1 MMSFKTFPVI
11 LRVSGSAVLLAVS
24 IAGCDVSGLLD
35 VSDPSRLLSED
46 VEVPAQTSALMNGLE
61 ADFLCA
67 HGAFMVVQAIFSDEF
82 EDHSASGDVWTLDR
96 RRPQNVDNWG
106 DNDCTALVPSV
117 YLPAGRSRW
126 VADNLV
132 TLLSGWTDAEVA
144 SRTERIARAYLYGG
158 FSASMI
164 GMTNCTAALDVGPE
178 LTQADMFAAAESRF
192 TAALTGGGS
201 DITNAAR
208 VGRARVRLYMGDTGG
223 ALTDAQAVPAG
234 FVMNLSPSSNTSR
247 LYNRVWEKNLF
258 ANSQGVPPWTR
269 NLLTGG
275 VPDPRMASVDTGEN
289 TGWGPSNVWSQ
300 VKFTA
305 ANTPIP
311 IARYAEAQ
319 LIIAEITGGATA
331 VAVIN
336 ALRGPLGLPV
346 FASTVEADIQAEVV
360 AERRRELFLEGFRM
374 YDIRRLGLPLV
385 PAVGTPYQPG
395 VKGGTYGDQTC
406 IPIPVIETF
415 NNPNFRGE

>member
-1 MMSFKTFPVI
+1 MMSFKTFPAM
-11 LRVSGSAVLLAVS
+11 LRASGSAVLLAVS
-24 IAGCDVSGLLD
+24 IAGCDVSSLLD
-35 VSDPSRLLSED
+35 VSDPSRLLSEN
-46 VEVPAQTSALMNGLE
+46 VEVPEQADALMNGLE

-67 HGAFMVVQAIFSDEF
+67 HGAFMVIQAAFSDEF

-106 DNDCTALVPSV
+106 DNDCTSLVPSV

-132 TLLSGWTDAEVA
+132 TLLGGWTDAEVA
-144 SRTERIARAYLYGG
+144 NRGERIARAYLYAG

-178 LTQADMFAAAESRF
+178 LTQADMFAEAETRF

-201 DITNAAR
+201 DITSAAR
-208 VGRARVRLYMGDTGG
+208 VGRARVRLYMGNTAG

-234 FVMNLSPSSNTSR
+234 FVMNLSPSNSTTR
-247 LYNRVWEKNLF
+247 LYNRIWEKNLF

-275 VPDPRMASVDTGEN
+275 VPDPRMASSDTGEN
-289 TGWGPSNVWSQ
+289 TGWGPGNVWSQ
-300 VKFTA
+300 VKFIEA
-305 ANTPIP
+305 STPVP

-346 FASTVEADIQAEVV
+346 FASAIEADIQAEVV

-374 YDIRRLGLPLV
+374 YDIRRLGLPFV
-385 PAVGTPYQPG
+385 PAIGTAYQPG

-415 NNPNFRGE
+415 NNPNFL

>member
-1 MMSFKTFPVI
+1 MMSFKTFPVM
-11 LRVSGSAVLLAVS
+11 LRAYGSAALLAVCV
-24 IAGCDVSGLLD
+24 AGCDLNDLLE
-35 VSDPSRLLSED
+35 VSDPSRLLSEN
-46 VEVPAQTSALMNGLE
+46 VEVPSQATALMNGLE

-67 HGAFMVVQAIFSDEF
+67 HGAFMVIQAAFSDEF

-117 YLPAGRSRW
+117 YLPAGRARW

-132 TLLSGWTDAEVA
+132 TLFGGWTDAEVA
-144 SRTERIARAYLYGG
+144 NRTEGIARAYLYGG

-164 GMTNCTAALDVGPE
+164 GATNCTAALDVGPE
-178 LTQADMFAAAESRF
+178 LTQMDMFAAAETRF
-192 TAALTGGGS
+192 TAAMSGGGS
-201 DITNAAR
+201 DITNAAL
-208 VGRARVRLYMGDTGG
+208 VGRARVRLYMGNTAG
-223 ALTDAQAVPAG
+223 ALTDAGAVPAG
-234 FVMNLSPSSNTSR
+234 FVMNLSPNNSTTR
-247 LYNRVWEKNLF
+247 LYNRIWEKNLF
-258 ANSQGVPPWTR
+258 AFSQGVPPWTR
-269 NLLTGG
+269 NLMTGG
-275 VPDPRMASVDTGEN
+275 VPDPRLASFDTGEN

-300 VKFTA
+300 VKFPA
-305 ANTPIP
+305 ANTPVP

-346 FASTVEADIQAEVV
+346 FASTIEADIQAEVV
-360 AERRRELFLEGFRM
+360 AERRRELFLEGFRL
-374 YDIRRLGLPLV
+374 YDIRRLGLPFV
-385 PAVGTPYQPG
+385 PAIGTAYQPG

-406 IPIPVIETF
+406 IPIPIIETF
-415 NNPNFRGE
+415 NNPNFL